1 MCDFNIFEWYSKF
14 GCCRNKFRNF
24 NCAVCYCH
32 FFLIYFTVE
41 PRETFFI
48 SMELGAKVKL
58 HSIELIHCTYSIV
71 CHFFHMDW
79 IIQSFWLSFMGSSLL
94 FWWCEDEK
102 IHHPIRKCA
111 RFYVNQ
117 LRNILCLFR
126 RLLFIIH
133 IDHVKWI
140 WPKIE
145 NDNKTLNLW
154 QLFFWKHNIAL
165 LWTVSSLFFY
175 SVFFSFHFY
184 SVLLIVNFSH
194 TESIASG

>member
-1 MCDFNIFEWYSKF
+1 MC
-14 GCCRNKFRNF
+14 G
-24 NCAVCYCH
+24 
-32 FFLIYFTVE
+32 L
-41 PRETFFI
+41 
-48 SMELGAKVKL
+48 LL
-58 HSIELIHCTYSIV
+58 
-71 CHFFHMDW
+71 
-79 IIQSFWLSFMGSSLL
+79 SLL
-94 FWWCEDEK
+94 FNLLYGWTAWNIFHFYGIGRESQASYYRINTLHVFNCLSFFPHGMNHSIILVV
-102 IHHPIRKCA
+102 IHGLIAIIFMMWRWKNTSSIRKCA

-117 LRNILCLFR
+117 LRNILCLFW

-154 QLFFWKHNIAL
+154 QLFFGKHNIAL
-165 LWTVSSLFFY
+165 LWTVSSLFFILC
-175 SVFFSFHFY
+175 FFSFHFY